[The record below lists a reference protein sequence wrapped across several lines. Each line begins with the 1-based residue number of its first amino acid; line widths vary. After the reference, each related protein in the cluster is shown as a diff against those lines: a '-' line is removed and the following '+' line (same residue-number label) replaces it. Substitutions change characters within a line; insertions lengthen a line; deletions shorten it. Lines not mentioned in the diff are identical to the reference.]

1 MPTDPSTA
9 PTPPAWAELT
19 RKRLRV
25 KLTRSPS
32 TAPKARGHGHLGRV
46 TKGCPGLIE
55 IQPIGHVVQTVP
67 GVAVS
72 DGYIRGGRAPS
83 RVGWRTGRAGLR
95 ATGGAF
101 WCVHPQSRAYA
112 CSGNALRFNQAGGQQ
127 IEAAESRDDPS
138 DQGGDAHWVSSLT
151 RGRAYQQVRRL
162 PAEVL
167 GPRKSQVAAA
177 VRRSACS
184 AYRGAPTCSGDTSS
198 LAGIAGRRSGQSA
211 LPAPPRQFFALPP
224 IVAFVMS
231 SLLTTQ
237 LPASA
242 NTFCAFRAGCLHG
255 PAGLW
260 DRGSSADD

>member
-138 DQGGDAHWVSSLT
+138 DQGGDAHWISSLT
-151 RGRAYQQVRRL
+151 RGRAYQQVRKL
-162 PAEVL
+162 QTEVL
-167 GPRKSQVAAA
+167 RSSQIPSCGCRATRAVPLRWRSLHRPGDPPTPADGPTGDPQRAFQGQGCPGEAIGREQRDLFAA
-177 VRRSACS
+177 
-184 AYRGAPTCSGDTSS
+184 D
-198 LAGIAGRRSGQSA
+198 GQ
-211 LPAPPRQFFALPP
+211 R
-224 IVAFVMS
+224 
-231 SLLTTQ
+231 
-237 LPASA
+237 
-242 NTFCAFRAGCLHG
+242 
-255 PAGLW
+255 
-260 DRGSSADD
+260 